1 MDLLGCPG
9 RLLFGA
15 ARPVRQWIV
24 DSGPERKGKRLTMSV
39 YE

>member
-1 MDLLGCPG
+1 MDLLGGRG

-24 DSGPERKGKRLTMSV
+24 DSGRERKGKRLTMSMRG
-39 YE
+39 